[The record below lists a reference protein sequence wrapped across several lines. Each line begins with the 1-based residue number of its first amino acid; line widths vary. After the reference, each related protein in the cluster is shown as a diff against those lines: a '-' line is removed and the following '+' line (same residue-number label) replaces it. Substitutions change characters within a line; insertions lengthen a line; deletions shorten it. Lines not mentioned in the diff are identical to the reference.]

1 MPMNVQTFYQ
11 STHPAKKLVYLID
24 DEEIDCLIT
33 SVIFKNNYPGCE
45 VIVFNSAD
53 QTLQALEQLEGNANA
68 YPSLILLDISM
79 PYKSGWEFLEA
90 YMNMAHYPFDN
101 CPVYILTSSIR
112 VEDKIMASKYACV
125 LDFLHK
131 PFNKDYVEQKVKRL
145 FEV

>member
-1 MPMNVQTFYQ
+1 MRMNAKTFYQ
-11 STHPAKKLVYLID
+11 SKQSNKKLVYLID

-33 SVIFKNNYPGCE
+33 RVIFQNNYPDCE

-53 QTLQALEQLEGNANA
+53 QTLRALELLQENTSD

-79 PYKSGWEFLEA
+79 PSKTGWEFLEE
-90 YMNMAHYPFDN
+90 YMNLDNYPFDN

-112 VEDKIMASKYACV
+112 MEDKIMASKYACV
-125 LDFLHK
+125 ADFLHK
-131 PFNKDYVEQKVKRL
+131 PFSKEYVEQKIKRL